1 MSSDK
6 RSKAADRSYPN
17 GMETAAL
24 IISIASALGAIV
36 AAIAATVQARASVRA
51 ADLSKESQ
59 QGSEQAETEALAIR
73 REMNELLQRLAASQE
88 QVVEI
93 AQAQLPKEEFGWV
106 YTPGHGDTVL
116 LANDGNVTVYDVS
129 AEGNEGVHVDE
140 ESTAQTLPPGDYV
153 VIGVMP
159 SGYGPSRRQI
169 TMNWRYAPDGEI
181 QSATVAIRPNR

>member
-1 MSSDK
+1 
-6 RSKAADRSYPN
+6 
-17 GMETAAL
+17 METAAL
-24 IISIASALGAIV
+24 IISIASALGAVV
-36 AAIAATVQARASVRA
+36 AAVAATVQARASVRA

-116 LANDGNVTVYDVS
+116 LANGGNVTVYDVS